1 MKLKKGKRYVEI
13 NNENIPIENVDK
25 DVLKNLALLP
35 VKAIGF
41 TETKTA

>member
-13 NNENIPIENVDK
+13 NHEIVPIENVDK
-25 DVLKNLALLP
+25 DVLKKLALLP